1 MNSLELL
8 NVLDVIKNEEV
19 YTKRLEQIKEAQTK
33 LDQTQHIVQTIT
45 QAAEILEK
53 AREKEKKIN
62 TMFTELEANLKRV
75 RADVDKEYQDKYA
88 RINQK
93 EQNAR
98 DHLDEAKKMLAEARE
113 LNETSQ
119 SKQAEMNK
127 WYSGILQERTEMTE
141 LKEKLNSKFYRL
153 KQIIEE

>member
-33 LDQTQHIVQTIT
+33 LDQTQHIVQTISK
-45 QAAEILEK
+45 AAEILEK

-93 EQNAR
+93 EQSAK

-141 LKEKLNSKFYRL
+141 LKEKLNSKFYRV